1 MKEKYVYIETIII
14 LIVVNLVA
22 FLIPTTL
29 TINFWISYIFTII
42 AIGVSTYIRL
52 KFTEKQLNMTSRFYK
67 IPTLYVAWIFS
78 TVQIISFI
86 IFKFGEE
93 IPTWLVIL
101 VSVLIL
107 VVSLLGFITLDS
119 TVEYI
124 ENIDK
129 EIKSKV
135 QFLKIL
141 QADVEMLIE
150 RTENIECKEKL
161 QELADKIRYSDPMS
175 SEQLVDIEKA
185 ISDSIGTLKNMNDG
199 MIVDRIPSVLLLLE
213 ERNKKCKIL
222 K

>member
-22 FLIPTTL
+22 FLIPTAL

-67 IPTLYVAWIFS
+67 IPTLYVAWIFAA
-78 TVQIISFI
+78 VQIISFI

-199 MIVDRIPSVLLLLE
+199 MIIDRIPSVLLLLE

>member
-67 IPTLYVAWIFS
+67 IPTLYVAWIFAA
-78 TVQIISFI
+78 VQIISFI

-199 MIVDRIPSVLLLLE
+199 MIIDRIPSVLLLLE